1 MRLIDA
7 DALLKNVE
15 DKYPTDNYEF
25 QEMIKDAPTINRE
38 NEICKPDINIMLRA
52 AEYEFIRNEVI
63 YENDQYQ
70 ILFDGIDWEKK
81 RCRVMIVRAGG
92 GTMYA
97 LADIDVFNR
106 IIRIKDSKEQGI
118 VDFLVLEEIKFDKEI

>member
-1 MRLIDA
+1 MSHDF
-7 DALLKNVE
+7 LLC
-15 DKYPTDNYEF
+15 
-25 QEMIKDAPTINRE
+25 AAARE
-38 NEICKPDINIMLRA
+38 
-52 AEYEFIRNEVI
+52 YIRHEVVW
-63 YENDQYQ
+63 ENNKCQ

-106 IIRIKDSKEQGI
+106 IISINDSKEQGI
-118 VDFLVLEEIKFDKEI
+118 DDFLVLEETKFEQEI